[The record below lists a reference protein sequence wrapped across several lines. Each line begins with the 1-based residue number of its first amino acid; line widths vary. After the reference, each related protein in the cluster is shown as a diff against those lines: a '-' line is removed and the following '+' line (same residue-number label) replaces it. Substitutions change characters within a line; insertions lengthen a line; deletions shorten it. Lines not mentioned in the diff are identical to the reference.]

1 MLILPP
7 ECRGL
12 FKEPFGSLYPDFSDI
27 SKELTARTFCCV
39 GDVVTQNAFRFG
51 LTPAVSVIDGVTK
64 RSHVVTLPKFSGRT
78 FTVSNP
84 AGTITEELCDAL
96 RTAYSMRPSL
106 VLVEG
111 EEDLAVLPL
120 IEMLP
125 DSAVILYGQPDEGVV
140 FCEVNSSLRK
150 KAAELL
156 SCFVQS

>member
-84 AGTITEELCDAL
+84 AGTITGELCDVAPGP
-96 RTAYSMRPSL
+96 T
-106 VLVEG
+106 
-111 EEDLAVLPL
+111 AVLGFSCSRSPAGPERDRL
-120 IEMLP
+120 TRDASIARWPGVRGPSGLLP
-125 DSAVILYGQPDEGVV
+125 FRPHAY
-140 FCEVNSSLRK
+140 
-150 KAAELL
+150 
-156 SCFVQS
+156 